1 MRRYLLFFII
11 LCTMALILFFAVE
24 EMDIRLLKNPEVL
37 LHQGG
42 LIAACA
48 GIGLLIADVILPIP
62 ASLVMIAHGA
72 IFGVWLGSLFSLI
85 GGVMASCAGY
95 YLGYKSGPMINKFI
109 TMQEQE
115 QASDAM
121 KKWGGLAVLISRPIP
136 LMAESIS
143 IMAGVIQMPVQKFI
157 IASLLGILPA
167 AIIFAITGVYA
178 LEMKSG
184 IWSFG
189 IVLLVAGFFWVIGKY
204 KRHSSSRSKEF

>member
-1 MRRYLLFFII
+1 MKRYFLFFVI
-11 LCTMALILFFAVE
+11 LCSMALVLFFVVE
-24 EMDIRLLKNPEVL
+24 EMDIRLLKDPDVF

-42 LIAACA
+42 LIAASI
-48 GIGLLIADVILPIP
+48 GIGLLVADVVLPIP

-72 IFGVWLGSLFSLI
+72 LFGVWLGSLFSLI
-85 GGVMASCAGY
+85 GGVLASCVGY
-95 YLGYKSGPMINKFI
+95 YLGYKSSPMINKFI
-109 TMQEQE
+109 TRQEQE
-115 QASDAM
+115 QATHAM

-143 IMAGVIQMPVQKFI
+143 IMAGVIQMPLQKFI
-157 IASLLGILPA
+157 LAAVLGILPA

-189 IVLLVAGFFWVIGKY
+189 VVLLVAGIFWVIG
-204 KRHSSSRSKEF
+204 RLKETTQS

>member
-1 MRRYLLFFII
+1 MHYGFNPIFRSRRNGYS
-11 LCTMALILFFAVE
+11 AS
-24 EMDIRLLKNPEVL
+24 KNPEVL

-121 KKWGGLAVLISRPIP
+121 KN
-136 LMAESIS
+136 
-143 IMAGVIQMPVQKFI
+143 GVDWLCLF
-157 IASLLGILPA
+157 LGRYL
-167 AIIFAITGVYA
+167 
-178 LEMKSG
+178 
-184 IWSFG
+184 
-189 IVLLVAGFFWVIGKY
+189 
-204 KRHSSSRSKEF
+204 